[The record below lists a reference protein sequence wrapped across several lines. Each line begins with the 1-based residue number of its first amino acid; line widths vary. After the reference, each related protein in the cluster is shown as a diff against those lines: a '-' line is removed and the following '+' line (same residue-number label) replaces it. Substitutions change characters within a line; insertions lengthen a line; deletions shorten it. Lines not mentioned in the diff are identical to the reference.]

1 MSTCQIKDGKYFAP
15 NGNESQLYKD
25 LTNVVGEEKAKD
37 LFIFA
42 YSDKF
47 NLTPVKNSYV
57 KRIGNT
63 LSSFSTT
70 FQNLNYKIKKVNG
83 FETIQMYQ
91 DGKRL
96 GYIRLKPF
104 KDGLRV
110 ESSLLSEGVEK
121 GQGLGTELYKKA
133 IMYAIINGKSLYS
146 DTSQS
151 LDASKVW
158 NKIESLGIVKQ
169 EEGRYKVDAYPTE
182 YFDKNGEPRADK
194 VLESARQQN
203 EVTEPLSSVERME
216 IGVMLTQFPNME
228 TSDDLLI
235 EFEKAF
241 YRNGLFNPT
250 KTSLTN
256 VLYSEYEAE
265 NLLSDVKLLN
275 QVKTNIEKLKNTDVV
290 ENSTVLDANIKTNEI
305 NLFGKFKTLN
315 PYIVKQDI
323 IEEFGGIENPDLSEV
338 LDKTITEEYLS
349 EFSKIPV
356 IDDNGNPVLDK
367 VVYENATK
375 VFEDISD
382 LTPEKLINHGIN
394 INNTDVVDSILS
406 NPSISN
412 ILSQN
417 DGAPQRQETVK
428 VRTEGRDLV
437 YLETFKNEEQLFNE
451 LSLVQTNTPNVYH
464 RIEKV
469 DEQEL
474 RSFLNNNESPEYQ
487 LYKDYY
493 GYTSP
498 TVEETSVTVSP
509 ITTNIEYLKGDFIA
523 DFNIEILKNPNHE
536 FYNKFEVNEKGI
548 SLKYN
553 DPISISQIKAY
564 ISDNIKLGKEL
575 SDYSVIS
582 KNIPNLKEEVV
593 EDDRITAVNN
603 INSLKKP
610 TSQVTQVDNNTVL
623 VKNESENFINYKN
636 DVYELKNKEG
646 NNSVYTK
653 LNVVKDLN
661 YYQVEVETQEY
672 TEQVKVP
679 QQSLQ
684 KYSTINKLYK
694 KSDIEDNFSCVG

>member
-1 MSTCQIKDGKYFAP
+1 MSCLIVGNKYYDK
-15 NGNESQLYKD
+15 NGNESQLYQD
-25 LTNVVGEEKAKD
+25 LVNIVGETKAKD
-37 LFIFA
+37 LFVFA
-42 YSDKF
+42 HAKIPQKFSPLVKQGEYGVGTTKISFGDNINPITNKSNGDIELKLITTPQKDRGKGNARRAINEFLAYTDALGKNVVLTVVPRDKTTTEAQLISF
-47 NLTPVKNSYV
+47 YKSVGFVTTPS
-57 KRIGNT
+57 
-63 LSSFSTT
+63 
-70 FQNLNYKIKKVNG
+70 G
-83 FETIQMYQ
+83 FEM
-91 DGKRL
+91 
-96 GYIRLKPF
+96 IR
-104 KDGLRV
+104 
-110 ESSLLSEGVEK
+110 
-121 GQGLGTELYKKA
+121 YKKPS
-133 IMYAIINGKSLYS
+133 MF
-146 DTSQS
+146 T
-151 LDASKVW
+151 
-158 NKIESLGIVKQ
+158 
-169 EEGRYKVDAYPTE
+169 
-182 YFDKNGEPRADK
+182 KNGEPKAVK
-194 VLESARQQN
+194 VIELARQQN
-203 EVTEPLSSVERME
+203 EKTEPLSHAEKIEVGM
-216 IGVMLTQFPNME
+216 MMAQFPNLE
-228 TSDDLLI
+228 TSDDLLT
-235 EFEKAF
+235 ELEKAF
-241 YRNGLFNPT
+241 YRDGLFNPT
-250 KTSLTN
+250 KQSLSN
-256 VLYSEYEAE
+256 LYSEFEAE
-265 NLLSDVKLLN
+265 NLLSNVTLLN
-275 QVKTNIEKLKNTDVV
+275 QVKENIEKLKNTDTI
-290 ENSTVLDANIKTNEI
+290 ENSTVLEADIKTSEI
-305 NLFGKFKTLN
+305 NLFGKLKTLN
-315 PYIVKQDI
+315 PYIIQQDI
-323 IEEFGGIENPDLSEV
+323 IEEFGGVENPDLSEA

-582 KNIPNLKEEVV
+582 KNIPNLKEEAV